1 MRNPDGTMKLAT
13 RGDTSKRFKSMES
26 VVSLLPELGIARHL
40 HPATFPVKLPSEYI
54 QALTDEGDNVIEPFG
69 GSGTTLIAC
78 EQTNR
83 KCFCMELEPKYIDV
97 IINRWE
103 TFTGQKAVKLNAD

>member
-1 MRNPDGTMKLAT
+1 MQIEELKLI
-13 RGDTSKRFKSMES
+13 
-26 VVSLLPELGIARHL
+26 IANAIL
-40 HPATFPVKLPSEYI
+40 NSTKEN
-54 QALTDEGDNVIEPFG
+54 ENVLDVFG
-69 GSGTTLIAC
+69 GSGSTLIAC

-83 KCFCMELEPKYIDV
+83 NCFCMELEPKYIDV